1 MWNWFHQIHLQIVH
15 TLYIYTGQKS
25 GRLSIEAFKFH
36 CSRWMLKDA
45 CINSGLFINLNR
57 LGFLQLLHTRTQW
70 TEPFNI
76 LRREYFIEFKV
87 VTTSQRIHGWEVC
100 YVLFIAICIQFHFS
114 TQTAVHSNCYSFNA
128 TLYYAY
134 NLWYNGIRIIALF
147 LKYKK

>member
-100 YVLFIAICIQFHFS
+100 YVLFIAMCILHTVSFFNTKLLFIVTVIHSTLHF
-114 TQTAVHSNCYSFNA
+114 TTPTIY
-128 TLYYAY
+128 
-134 NLWYNGIRIIALF
+134 GITGLE
-147 LKYKK
+147 L